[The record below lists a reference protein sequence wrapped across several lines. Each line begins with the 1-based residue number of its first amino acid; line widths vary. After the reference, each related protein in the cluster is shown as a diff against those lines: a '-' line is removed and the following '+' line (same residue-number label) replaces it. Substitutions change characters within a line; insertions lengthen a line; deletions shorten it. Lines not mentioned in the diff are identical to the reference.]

1 MEQAQAKQLEEK
13 LSRYLEQRAA
23 ASCVP
28 FENSTDVQTI
38 RVPGIDPFKVSCD
51 SSLIGSG
58 WTVIQ
63 RRQDG
68 SESFNREWSD
78 YRAGFGNLRSEFFVG
93 LEKLYLMT
101 KTQPHELYIHLED
114 FQHNTR
120 YARYTNF
127 AIGSEEEAY
136 KLESIGN
143 YTGNAGDSMAYHL
156 DYKFSTPDR
165 DNDVN
170 PTNCAKHFQS
180 GWWFHKCYNCQS
192 CDSFCFKT
200 LKPLLGYASDTK
212 LKLEECADLQSKL
225 NDQQAITKN
234 KIDLINVYKDLCEN
248 QTAELAALKQ
258 QLADIKNALI
268 SPLSGSCI
276 RKQTDVYDIKVPGME
291 AFKVSC
297 DSSLYNNGWTVIQRR
312 QDGSENFNRN
322 WTEYREGFGDIRSEF
337 FIGLEKL
344 YLLLKS
350 QPHVLYIHL
359 EDFRQEKRFALYTN
373 FFIGNED
380 EAYALKSLGVYSG
393 NAKDAMRNHLNI
405 KFSTPDRDN
414 DMKNGTCAESFE
426 SGWWFNKC
434 YN

>member
-1 MEQAQAKQLEEK
+1 MRNFLNFVFLCIVLYAKVECETSEHP
-13 LSRYLEQRAA
+13 LS
-23 ASCVP
+23 
-28 FENSTDVQTI
+28 
-38 RVPGIDPFKVSCD
+38 
-51 SSLIGSG
+51 
-58 WTVIQ
+58 
-63 RRQDG
+63 
-68 SESFNREWSD
+68 
-78 YRAGFGNLRSEFFVG
+78 
-93 LEKLYLMT
+93 
-101 KTQPHELYIHLED
+101 
-114 FQHNTR
+114 
-120 YARYTNF
+120 
-127 AIGSEEEAY
+127 
-136 KLESIGN
+136 
-143 YTGNAGDSMAYHL
+143 
-156 DYKFSTPDR
+156 
-165 DNDVN
+165 
-170 PTNCAKHFQS
+170 
-180 GWWFHKCYNCQS
+180 QS

-380 EAYALKSLGVYSG
+380 EAYALKSLGVYS
-393 NAKDAMRNHLNI
+393 
-405 KFSTPDRDN
+405 DRDN

-434 YN
+434 YNCNLNGIYSATDSDEDLKGLQWRHWHVRPLKFVQMMIRPRD